1 MIGNKKVLAV
11 IPARGGSKG
20 LPRKN
25 ILSFC
30 GKPLIAWTIEQALQT
45 PEIDK
50 VIVST
55 DSQEI
60 ADVAVAYGASVPFL
74 RPDHLASDIASS
86 IDVLLH
92 AADFL
97 SSNLHERYDYL
108 ICLEPTSPLR
118 EVSDISGSL
127 KVLNE
132 NDEVDSVVGVARTEG
147 IHPAFLYKISDRK
160 NLVPYLEKHPN
171 SVRRQEL
178 EVLYHLEGSVYISDI
193 NSLREKR
200 GFYHERTAPWIV
212 DRYKSIEIDEYSDFI
227 QAEALMKAR
236 LEGKI

>member
-1 MIGNKKVLAV
+1 MMIKNKKVLAV

-20 LPRKN
+20 LPGKN
-25 ILSFC
+25 ILNFC
-30 GKPLIAWTIEQALQT
+30 GKPLIAWSIEQALQT

-60 ADVAVAYGASVPFL
+60 AEIAKSFGATVPFL
-74 RPDHLASDIASS
+74 RPDFLASDTASS

-97 SSNLHERYDYL
+97 NQNAGENYDYL
-108 ICLEPTSPLR
+108 VCLEPTSPLR
-118 EVSDISGSL
+118 EVKDISGAL
-127 KVLNE
+127 ETLNQNQSIE
-132 NDEVDSVVGVARTEG
+132 SVVGVARTES
-147 IHPAFLYKISDRK
+147 IHPAFLYKIEEEK
-160 NLVPYLEKHPN
+160 LTPYLAKHPN
-171 SVRRQEL
+171 SLRRQEL
-178 EVLYHLEGSVYISDI
+178 EILYHLEGSVYAATID
-193 NSLREKR
+193 SLREKR
-200 GFYHERTAPWIV
+200 GFYHEKTAPWIV
-212 DRYKSIEIDEYSDFI
+212 EKYKSIEIDEYSDFI